1 MKYTDGTEIKLGDK
15 VIISGKYHGVVVA
28 NIDGSEYSESHPK
41 DQWSYLGSGV
51 MIDTNFGGLVH
62 YQEENIKGET
72 IELDSRGGEK
82 L

>member
-41 DQWSYLGSGV
+41 DQWSY
-51 MIDTNFGGLVH
+51 GLPP
-62 YQEENIKGET
+62 E
-72 IELDSRGGEK
+72 
-82 L
+82 